1 MACVCYL
8 PVAALRVGRQRPVC
22 YFYSRTLLV
31 TSAAKLQ
38 ARSVAPGDCPRRPL
52 MRDFSEMRQGD
63 GAVKQEIQLCY
74 GGQVD
79 EGDLPPIVGLL
90 LAYA

>member
-1 MACVCYL
+1 
-8 PVAALRVGRQRPVC
+8 
-22 YFYSRTLLV
+22 
-31 TSAAKLQ
+31 
-38 ARSVAPGDCPRRPL
+38 